1 MEELLASQLAA
12 LREEQERLE
21 ERLGHTA
28 LGLPRG
34 TCGTSSET
42 VATEAH
48 LKAHRCVR
56 EVSAHEA
63 SNAATAVAGAA
74 ASALSGGDGGTRGA
88 FERKYEAGLG
98 GGTPHA
104 LAATGEAPRT
114 SWSYQERLSELETLK
129 RKYES
134 YAREAMNQYFSSVSD
149 YQGYKGRREKSMR
162 HVKPFTFESRELVKP
177 PRIREQRAEAS
188 RARCS
193 ASATEHHRKPYK
205 ATPVPPS
212 TFMNKY
218 ELMVE
223 EWCQRKAAIEMMSRE
238 QARIAKEDAA
248 FVRLSAQGLRS
259 TRERLMGVVYG
270 PDGKPVSRDKLRRRA
285 QSADFS
291 RNRRNGTGELLHEV
305 PLEVQMKLWPA
316 ISDHERLRR
325 QRIKFL
331 ASVRKSEV
339 DAEVQKAMPLLTSPT
354 PARCYATDSPAG
366 IDMAALLAAASNGN
380 VGAAAPVYGV
390 GHAVLPS
397 WPSPLPV
404 AEAGAP
410 TAAPLPSTVAPP
422 PAAGSGSS
430 LLVAVPPLPPPAPI
444 PQLPT
449 CLATAAPPSVPTP
462 LAAVLEPP
470 SGAVAPLPLP
480 VAPTEAPT
488 APPPLPFP
496 GSAVPPPPPPATTAP
511 VAVTVFSATAGAAAR
526 LEAAKQR
533 AQRGGEVVWRRYNP
547 HLTFKPNVRP
557 GVPNFAAL
565 WAQNKVA
572 LAEKRRQHPT
582 TVPEP
587 FELTASARDSRIVG
601 RRPVRSASALGPPR
615 RHGSL
620 SGIKRRQ
627 EANTPTVPGTNATE
641 LLSPRSGAPRGTRA
655 HALRTQAIYSHYVN
669 QSEEHSATVEGD
681 EEYWKAVAQR
691 QREVRKRLSAYL
703 VDHHVEHERV
713 IVEKVRALRAATREN
728 ERAAKKRLTEMKQ
741 RIAEMPPVFAEPL
754 HLNEQSKARVE
765 AEKSILKSLKEAGL
779 DGTTIKRI
787 LTSPPVAAAD
797 AVADAVGTAIV
808 GASGGE
814 GEVVSPVEVGKEDSK
829 PKEAQFS
836 SATHS
841 PVSGPLKP
849 SKHET
854 SDSSRSSS
862 SSSSSSR
869 SSSSSSSSDSIINK
883 SPPGS
888 TVTKGS
894 SRQSVS
900 TLSVPVPKPVA
911 AAKKDASAYSDD
923 SFESSDSD

>member
-34 TCGTSSET
+34 ACGTSSET

-48 LKAHRCVR
+48 LEAHRCVR
-56 EVSAHEA
+56 EVSAHEV
-63 SNAATAVAGAA
+63 SDAATAVTR
-74 ASALSGGDGGTRGA
+74 ASASAPSGGDGSTRGA

-98 GGTPHA
+98 GSTPRP

-134 YAREAMNQYFSSVSD
+134 YAREAMSQYFSSVSD
-149 YQGYKGRREKSMR
+149 YQGYKERREKSMR

-177 PRIREQRAEAS
+177 PRIREQRAEAEQ
-188 RARCS
+188 RARD

-238 QARIAKEDAA
+238 QARMAKEDAA
-248 FVRLSAQGLRS
+248 FVRLSAHGLRI
-259 TRERLMGVVYG
+259 TREKLMGVVYG
-270 PDGKPVSRDKLRRRA
+270 PDGKPVSRYKLRQRA
-285 QSADFS
+285 QSADS
-291 RNRRNGTGELLHEV
+291 NRNRRNGTGELLHEV

-339 DAEVQKAMPLLTSPT
+339 DAEVRKAMPLLTSPT
-354 PARCYATDSPAG
+354 PARCYATDSRVG
-366 IDMAALLAAASNGN
+366 MDMAALLTAASNDN

-390 GHAVLPS
+390 GHAMLPS
-397 WPSPLPV
+397 RPSPLPV

-410 TAAPLPSTVAPP
+410 IAAPLPSTVAPP
-422 PAAGSGSS
+422 PAASSGSP
-430 LLVAVPPLPPPAPI
+430 LLVAVPPLPPPPPI

-449 CLATAAPPSVPTP
+449 CLATAAPPSVPAP
-462 LAAVLEPP
+462 LAAVLEKP

-480 VAPTEAPT
+480 VAPIEAPT
-488 APPPLPFP
+488 APPLPLFP
-496 GSAVPPPPPPATTAP
+496 GRAVAPPPPPPLATAAP
-511 VAVTVFSATAGAAAR
+511 VTVAVFSATAGAAAR
-526 LEAAKQR
+526 VEAAKQR
-533 AQRGGEVVWRRYNP
+533 AQRGGEAAWRRYNP
-547 HLTFKPNVRP
+547 QLTFKPNVRP

-587 FELTASARDSRIVG
+587 FELTASARDIGIVG

-627 EANTPTVPGTNATE
+627 EAGTPTVSETNATE
-641 LLSPRSGAPRGTRA
+641 LPSPRSGPPRGTRA

-669 QSEEHSATVEGD
+669 QSEESSATVEGD

-713 IVEKVRALRAATREN
+713 IMEKVRALRAATREN
-728 ERAAKKRLTEMKQ
+728 ERAAKKRLAEMKQ
-741 RIAEMPPVFAEPL
+741 RVAEMPPVFAEPL

-797 AVADAVGTAIV
+797 AVADAVGAAIV
-808 GASGGE
+808 SASGGV
-814 GEVVSPVEVGKEDSK
+814 GEVASPIKVGKEDSK
-829 PKEAQFS
+829 PKEAQLS
-836 SATHS
+836 SATQS
-841 PVSGPLKP
+841 PVSSPLNP

-854 SDSSRSSS
+854 SDNSRSSS
-862 SSSSSSR
+862 
-869 SSSSSSSSDSIINK
+869 SSSSSSSSDSIIDK